1 MEFEDARAEQ
11 NGTSIEAEAAK
22 LVNEKHPSGN
32 FVKAEGKQGQGHIPL
47 DKTSPFPMVG
57 NGIFSEII
65 VDYWSSVKD
74 LSPK

>member
-11 NGTSIEAEAAK
+11 NGTSVEEEAAK

-32 FVKAEGKQGQGHIPL
+32 FVKAEGKQVQGRIPL

-57 NGIFSEII
+57 NGIFPEII
-65 VDYWSSVKD
+65 VDYGSFVKD
-74 LSPK
+74 LTPK